1 MSADSYLSVRALTK
15 YIKRKFDAD
24 PYLRDVHI
32 KGELSNVKIHTS
44 GHIYFTLKD
53 NAARLSGIMFAA
65 QANKVKFRP
74 ESGMTVLI
82 RGDVTVYETSGQ
94 YQLYAQIMQ
103 ADGIG
108 DYYLAFEQL
117 KEKLAKEG
125 LFEAGRKRRLPRFP
139 KEIAVITAPTGA
151 AVRDIVTTLN
161 RRYPLAKVIIY
172 PTLVQGGQAAASIVG
187 SIQAANRNGH
197 DVIIAG
203 RGGGSI
209 EDLWAFN
216 EEAVARAIVDSRIP
230 VISAVGH
237 ETDTTIADFAADLR
251 APTPTAAAELAV
263 PSRQEL
269 LERLLGAKSWLYKQS
284 AARLEQEHKALDR
297 LRSSFPLAHPDRL
310 YRPFIE
316 RADRAEDALRR
327 AMQQHLGEQQDGYA
341 NLRYKLGRLSPG
353 VKVTGLQQELGYLEK
368 RLSRQMAVL
377 HRERKAQLSG
387 AIRTLDALSPLKIMD
402 RGYSITYLD
411 NELIKSADQAKPGDE
426 LEIRLHD
433 GSLKAEVKEKTVKDD
448 KGANQHGRK

>member
-1 MSADSYLSVRALTK
+1 MSADSYLTVRALTK

-32 KGELSNVKIHTS
+32 KGELSNVKIHSS

-53 NAARLSGIMFAA
+53 GSARIPGIMFAA
-65 QANKVKFRP
+65 YANKVKFRP

-82 RGDVTVYETSGQ
+82 RGDVTVYEANGQ
-94 YQLYAQIMQ
+94 YQLYAQVMQ
-103 ADGIG
+103 TDGIG

-125 LFEAGRKRRLPRFP
+125 LFSQERKRRLPRFP
-139 KEIAVITAPTGA
+139 KEIAVVTAPTGA
-151 AVRDIVTTLN
+151 AVRDIVTTLD

-172 PTLVQGGQAAASIVG
+172 PTLVQGPQAAASIVR
-187 SIQAANRNGH
+187 SIEGANRNGH
-197 DVIIAG
+197 DLIIAG

-216 EEAVARAIVDSRIP
+216 EEPVARAIAGSRIP

-263 PSRQEL
+263 PAKQEL
-269 LERLLGAKSWLYKQS
+269 IERMLSARTWLYRQA
-284 AARLEQEHKALDR
+284 AARIEKEQNALDR
-297 LRSSFPLAHPDRL
+297 LRRSFPLAHPDRL

-316 RADRAEDALRR
+316 RAARAEDALKR
-327 AMQQHLGEQQDGYA
+327 AMQQTLSDSREQYTELKYQLESRSPAVRADRLRQD
-341 NLRYKLGRLSPG
+341 L
-353 VKVTGLQQELGYLEK
+353 VYLEN
-368 RLSRQMAVL
+368 RMVRQMTVL
-377 HRERKAQLSG
+377 QRERKAQLTG
-387 AIRTLDALSPLKIMD
+387 AMRTLDALSPLKIMD
-402 RGYSITYLD
+402 RGYSIAYRD
-411 NELIKSADQAKPGDE
+411 GDIVKSAAQVTEGDSI
-426 LEIRLHD
+426 EIHLHD
-433 GSLKAEVKEKTVKDD
+433 GTLKTEVKNKTIRQ
-448 KGANQHGRK
+448 KGEDGND